1 MVLLTLLRYVL
12 ESTGIAQGSRVKPL
26 LSFGRVGMALAWLL
40 FAASLQ
46 AADFTDRYP
55 QVRGFFPQ
63 ADRFGEPE
71 GEPPAVPVYRGKSL
85 LGYAYLSTDVVRIP
99 AYSGKPI
106 GLLVGFDISGR
117 ITGVEIV
124 QHEEPILVIGISD
137 ERLQQFARQYIGKSV
152 TDKIAIGGTREGYV
166 TIDAISGATITMMVE
181 NASIMQ
187 SVRKVAEAR
196 GIRFAPQVVAPDQT
210 TTMSP
215 PASAAQPAVK
225 PGKAISLSAAPSVV
239 ATKDESMDGRGTSS
253 GKGEVDRVG
262 NEQSRA
268 RLEQTVEEP
277 IWVSVWSMRVFEISV
292 LLAGLGFLTLILV
305 FQDWL
310 TRHPLLLRRVRT
322 GFLLYTL
329 LFIGWYGLAQLS
341 VINVLTFT
349 LAAMHGFQ
357 WESFLIDPM
366 IFILWSFVAVTLL
379 LWGRGVYCGWLCPFG
394 ALQELTFQLFQQ
406 FRLPRFEIPA
416 MVHERL
422 WALKYII
429 LLALFGL
436 SLQSLT
442 QAERLA
448 EVEPFKTAITLRFT
462 REWGFVLYAVAL
474 VLLSALN
481 RKFYCKYLCPLG
493 AALTIPG
500 KFRIFDWLRRHRECG
515 RPCQVC
521 AAECEVQAIR
531 KNGEI
536 NANECHY
543 CLDCQVTYW
552 NDHKCP
558 PEVERRKRRE
568 KSVRAREMV
577 RGMESALGP
586 SGLDNMESRRTDS
599 DSCAGSC
606 DNCDQNP
613 NKPS

>member
-1 MVLLTLLRYVL
+1 M
-12 ESTGIAQGSRVKPL
+12 KPL
-26 LSFGRVGMALAWLL
+26 LSFGRVGVALLWLL

-46 AADFTDRYP
+46 AADFADRYP
-55 QVRGFFPQ
+55 QLRGFFPQ
-63 ADRFGEPE
+63 ADRFGELE
-71 GEPPAVPVYRGKSL
+71 GEPPAAPVYRGKTL
-85 LGYAYLSTDVVRIP
+85 LGYAYLSTDVVKIP

-106 GLLVGFDISGR
+106 NTLVGFDLGGR

-124 QHEEPILVIGISD
+124 QHEEPILVIGITD
-137 ERLQQFARQYIGKSV
+137 ARLQQFARQYVGKSV
-152 TDKIAIGGTREGYV
+152 FDKISIGGTREGYV

-187 SVRKVAEAR
+187 SVRKVAEVR
-196 GIRFAPQVVAPDQT
+196 GIRLALDHAVST
-210 TTMSP
+210 P
-215 PASAAQPAVK
+215 PAASAKPPVSAARPETKA
-225 PGKAISLSAAPSVV
+225 GKAAPPIVTH
-239 ATKDESMDGRGTSS
+239 AEDD
-253 GKGEVDRVG
+253 
-262 NEQSRA
+262 
-268 RLEQTVEEP
+268 EP

-310 TRHPLLLRRVRT
+310 TRHPLLLRRIRT

-366 IFILWSFVAVTLL
+366 MFILWSFVAVTLL

-394 ALQELTFQLFQQ
+394 ALQELTYQVFQKL
-406 FRLPRFEIPA
+406 RLPRFEIPP

-448 EVEPFKTAITLRFT
+448 EVEPFKTAITLRFA
-462 REWGFVLYAVAL
+462 REWGFVLYAAAL

-515 RPCQVC
+515 RPCQIC
-521 AAECEVQAIR
+521 AVECEVQAIK

-536 NANECHY
+536 NPNECHY

-558 PEVERRKRRE
+558 PMVDRRKRRE
-568 KSVRAREMV
+568 KSGRARELV
-577 RGMESALGP
+577 RGMESTLGRSGIEDIPIKVEPRPRDP
-586 SGLDNMESRRTDS
+586 SGSGPENR
-599 DSCAGSC
+599 
-606 DNCDQNP
+606 
-613 NKPS
+613 

>member
-1 MVLLTLLRYVL
+1 MKPFLL
-12 ESTGIAQGSRVKPL
+12 
-26 LSFGRVGMALAWLL
+26 FGRVGVALLCLL

-46 AADFTDRYP
+46 AAEIADRYP
-55 QVRGFFPQ
+55 QLRGFFPQ
-63 ADRFGEPE
+63 ADRFGELE
-71 GEPPAVPVYRGKSL
+71 GEPPAAPVYQGKTL
-85 LGYAYLSTDVVRIP
+85 LGYAYLTTDVVRIP

-106 GLLVGFDISGR
+106 NTLVGFDLGGR
-117 ITGVEIV
+117 ITGIEIV
-124 QHEEPILVIGISD
+124 QHEEPILVIGITD
-137 ERLQQFARQYIGKSV
+137 ARLQQFARQYVGKSV
-152 TDKIAIGGTREGYV
+152 FDKIAIGGSREGYV

-196 GIRFAPQVVAPDQT
+196 GIRLAPQTGPAERVASTSPSARGT
-210 TTMSP
+210 AKP
-215 PASAAQPAVK
+215 PASVAQPMAR
-225 PGKAISLSAAPSVV
+225 PGKAAPSAATPVIAVS
-239 ATKDESMDGRGTSS
+239 DD
-253 GKGEVDRVG
+253 
-262 NEQSRA
+262 
-268 RLEQTVEEP
+268 EP
-277 IWVSVWSMRVFEISV
+277 IWISVWNMRVFEISV

-310 TRHPLLLRRVRT
+310 SRHPLLLRRVRT

-366 IFILWSFVAVTLL
+366 VFILWSFVAVTLL

-394 ALQELTFQLFQQ
+394 ALQELTFQLFQR
-406 FRLPRFEIPA
+406 FRLPRFEISA
-416 MVHERL
+416 MVNERL

-448 EVEPFKTAITLRFT
+448 EVEPFKTAITLRFA
-462 REWGFVLYAVAL
+462 REWGFVLYAAAL
-474 VLLSALN
+474 LLLSALN

-536 NANECHY
+536 NPNECHY

-568 KSVRAREMV
+568 KSGRARELV
-577 RGMESALGP
+577 RGMESTLGSSGLEDIPIKVEPRPRDP
-586 SGLDNMESRRTDS
+586 SGSGPDKR
-599 DSCAGSC
+599 
-606 DNCDQNP
+606 
-613 NKPS
+613 

>member
-1 MVLLTLLRYVL
+1 M
-12 ESTGIAQGSRVKPL
+12 EFSNIAQGARVKPL
-26 LSFGRVGMALAWLL
+26 LSFGRAGMALVCLL
-40 FAASLQ
+40 SAASLQ
-46 AADFTDRYP
+46 AADFADRYP
-55 QVRGFFPQ
+55 QLRGFFPQ
-63 ADRFGEPE
+63 ADRFGELE
-71 GEPPAVPVYRGKSL
+71 GEPPAAPVYRGKTL

-106 GLLVGFDISGR
+106 NTLVGFDLGGR

-124 QHEEPILVIGISD
+124 QHEEPILVIGITD

-187 SVRKVAEAR
+187 SVRKVAAAR
-196 GIRFAPQVVAPDQT
+196 GIRFAPPEHAVPTPSATADT
-210 TTMSP
+210 AKP
-215 PASAAQPAVK
+215 PASAAR
-225 PGKAISLSAAPSVV
+225 PGKAGSPSGTPAMVAP
-239 ATKDESMDGRGTSS
+239 D
-253 GKGEVDRVG
+253 
-262 NEQSRA
+262 
-268 RLEQTVEEP
+268 EEP
-277 IWVSVWSMRVFEISV
+277 IWVSVWNMRVFEISA

-310 TRHPLLLRRVRT
+310 TRHPLLLRRIRT

-366 IFILWSFVAVTLL
+366 VFILWSFVAVTLL

-394 ALQELTFQLFQQ
+394 ALQELTFQLFQR

-448 EVEPFKTAITLRFT
+448 EVEPFKTAITLRFA

-531 KNGEI
+531 KDGEI

-558 PEVERRKRRE
+558 PEVDRRKRRE
-568 KSVRAREMV
+568 KSVRARELV
-577 RGMESALGP
+577 RGMETTFGA
-586 SGLDNMESRRTDS
+586 SGIEDIPIKIEPRSR
-599 DSCAGSC
+599 
-606 DNCDQNP
+606 NP
-613 NKPS
+613 

>member
-1 MVLLTLLRYVL
+1 M
-12 ESTGIAQGSRVKPL
+12 KPL
-26 LSFGRVGMALAWLL
+26 LSFGRVGMALLCWL

-46 AADFTDRYP
+46 AADFAERYP
-55 QVRGFFPQ
+55 PVRGFFPQ
-63 ADRFGEPE
+63 ADRFGELE
-71 GEPPAVPVYRGKSL
+71 GEPLAAPVYRGDTL
-85 LGYAYLSTDVVRIP
+85 LGYAYLTTDVVRIP

-106 GLLVGFDISGR
+106 NTLVGFDLNGR
-117 ITGVEIV
+117 ITGIEIV
-124 QHEEPILVIGISD
+124 QHEEPILVIGITN
-137 ERLQQFARQYIGKSV
+137 ERLQRFARQYVGKSV
-152 TDKIAIGGTREGYV
+152 YDKIAIGGTREGYV

-196 GIRFAPQVVAPDQT
+196 GIQFAPAAVAPSQT
-210 TTMSP
+210 VSTP
-215 PASAAQPAVK
+215 PPVAATAK
-225 PGKAISLSAAPSVV
+225 PSVRALPKATRPDKSRLPVVTVAKAAP
-239 ATKDESMDGRGTSS
+239 AE
-253 GKGEVDRVG
+253 
-262 NEQSRA
+262 A
-268 RLEQTVEEP
+268 P
-277 IWVSVWSMRVFEISV
+277 IWVSVWSMRVFEISM

-329 LFIGWYGLAQLS
+329 VFIGWYGLAQLS

-394 ALQELTFQLFQQ
+394 ALQELTFQVFQR

-462 REWGFVLYAVAL
+462 REWGFVLYAASL

-515 RPCQVC
+515 RPCQIC
-521 AAECEVQAIR
+521 AVECEVQAIR

-552 NDHKCP
+552 NDRKCP
-558 PEVERRKRRE
+558 PMVDRRKRRE
-568 KSVRAREMV
+568 KSGRARELV
-577 RGMESALGP
+577 RGMESTLGHSGIENIPIKVEPRPRDP
-586 SGLDNMESRRTDS
+586 SGS
-599 DSCAGSC
+599 DP
-606 DNCDQNP
+606 QNR
-613 NKPS
+613 

>member
-1 MVLLTLLRYVL
+1 
-12 ESTGIAQGSRVKPL
+12 VKLL
-26 LSFGRVGMALAWLL
+26 LSYGRVGVALLGLL
-40 FAASLQ
+40 FAAGLQ
-46 AADFTDRYP
+46 AADFADRYP
-55 QVRGFFPQ
+55 PVRGFFPQ
-63 ADRFGEPE
+63 ADRFGELE
-71 GEPPAVPVYRGKSL
+71 GAPPAAPVYRGNTL
-85 LGYAYLSTDVVRIP
+85 IGYAYLTTDVVRIP

-106 GLLVGFDISGR
+106 STLVGFDLGGR

-124 QHEEPILVIGISD
+124 QHEEPILVIGITD
-137 ERLQQFARQYIGKSV
+137 ERLQQFARQYVGKSV
-152 TDKIAIGGTREGYV
+152 FDKIAIGGTREGYV

-196 GIRFAPQVVAPDQT
+196 GIRLAPQAGAPVPAASTPSAAVVTAKSSTNAARSATRPDKAAPPTAPPAMVAPD
-210 TTMSP
+210 
-215 PASAAQPAVK
+215 
-225 PGKAISLSAAPSVV
+225 
-239 ATKDESMDGRGTSS
+239 
-253 GKGEVDRVG
+253 
-262 NEQSRA
+262 
-268 RLEQTVEEP
+268 EEP
-277 IWVSVWSMRVFEISV
+277 IWVSVWNMRVFEIGV

-329 LFIGWYGLAQLS
+329 VFIGWYGLAQLS

-366 IFILWSFVAVTLL
+366 MFILWSFVAVTLL

-394 ALQELTFQLFQQ
+394 ALQELTYQLLQKLP
-406 FRLPRFEIPA
+406 LPRFEISA

-429 LLALFGL
+429 LLVLFGL

-462 REWGFVLYAVAL
+462 REWGFVLYAAAL

-481 RKFYCKYLCPLG
+481 RKFYCKYLCALG

-536 NANECHY
+536 NPNECHY

-568 KSVRAREMV
+568 KSGRARELV
-577 RGMESALGP
+577 RGMESTLGR
-586 SGLDNMESRRTDS
+586 SGIEDIPVRVEPRKRDS
-599 DSCAGSC
+599 SGPGPE
-606 DNCDQNP
+606 NR
-613 NKPS
+613 

>member
-1 MVLLTLLRYVL
+1 
-12 ESTGIAQGSRVKPL
+12 
-26 LSFGRVGMALAWLL
+26 MALLCLL

-46 AADFTDRYP
+46 AADFADHYP
-55 QVRGFFPQ
+55 QLRGFFPA
-63 ADRFGEPE
+63 ADRIGGLE
-71 GEPPAVPVYRGKSL
+71 GAPPAAPVYRGKSL

-106 GLLVGFDISGR
+106 GMLVGFDISGR

-187 SVRKVAEAR
+187 SVRKVAETR
-196 GIRFAPQVVAPDQT
+196 GIKFSPQAAGAAAKPPAGTARPTTKPDKAGPSAFAPVVA
-210 TTMSP
+210 
-215 PASAAQPAVK
+215 
-225 PGKAISLSAAPSVV
+225 AP
-239 ATKDESMDGRGTSS
+239 E
-253 GKGEVDRVG
+253 
-262 NEQSRA
+262 
-268 RLEQTVEEP
+268 EEP
-277 IWVSVWSMRVFEISV
+277 IWVSVWNTRVFEISV

-366 IFILWSFVAVTLL
+366 MFILWSFVAVTLL

-394 ALQELTFQLFQQ
+394 ALQELTYQVFQKL
-406 FRLPRFEIPA
+406 RLPRFEIPA

-448 EVEPFKTAITLRFT
+448 EVEPFKTAITLRFA

-531 KNGEI
+531 KDGEI

-558 PEVERRKRRE
+558 PEVDRRKRRE
-568 KSVRAREMV
+568 KSVRARELV
-577 RGMESALGP
+577 RGMETTFGA
-586 SGLDNMESRRTDS
+586 SGIEDIPIKIEPRSR
-599 DSCAGSC
+599 
-606 DNCDQNP
+606 NP
-613 NKPS
+613 

>member
-1 MVLLTLLRYVL
+1 MKLLV
-12 ESTGIAQGSRVKPL
+12 SCGQ
-26 LSFGRVGMALAWLL
+26 VGVALACLL
-40 FAASLQ
+40 FVASLQ
-46 AADFTDRYP
+46 AAEFADRYP

-63 ADRFGEPE
+63 ADRFGELQ
-71 GEPPAVPVYRGKSL
+71 GEPLAAPVYRGKTL

-106 GLLVGFDISGR
+106 GTLVGFDLGGR
-117 ITGVEIV
+117 ITGIEIV
-124 QHEEPILVIGISD
+124 QHEEPILVIGITD
-137 ERLQQFARQYIGKSV
+137 ERLQQFARQYVGKSV
-152 TDKIAIGGTREGYV
+152 YDRIAIGGTREGYV

-187 SVRKVAEAR
+187 SVRKVATAR
-196 GIRFAPQVVAPDQT
+196 GIQFVPQADAQKQT
-210 TTMSP
+210 VSTPP
-215 PASAAQPAVK
+215 PAALTAKPPAREERSVAK
-225 PGKAISLSAAPSVV
+225 PGKDGIPTAAP
-239 ATKDESMDGRGTSS
+239 AMAAPE
-253 GKGEVDRVG
+253 
-262 NEQSRA
+262 
-268 RLEQTVEEP
+268 EEP
-277 IWVSVWSMRVFEISV
+277 IWVSVWNMRVFEISV

-310 TRHPLLLRRVRT
+310 TRHPLLLRRIRT

-366 IFILWSFVAVTLL
+366 VFILWSFVAVTLL

-394 ALQELTFQLFQQ
+394 ALQELTFQLFQR
-406 FRLPRFEIPA
+406 FRLPRFEIPG
-416 MVHERL
+416 MVNERL

-442 QAERLA
+442 QAEQLA
-448 EVEPFKTAITLRFT
+448 EVEPFKTAITLRFA

-521 AAECEVQAIR
+521 AVECEVQAIR

-536 NANECHY
+536 NPNECHY
-543 CLDCQVTYW
+543 CLDCQMTYW

-568 KSVRAREMV
+568 KSGRARELV
-577 RGMESALGP
+577 RGMESTLGA
-586 SGLDNMESRRTDS
+586 SGIEDIPIKVEPRPRDTS
-599 DSCAGSC
+599 GSG
-606 DNCDQNP
+606 P
-613 NKPS
+613 EKR

>member
-1 MVLLTLLRYVL
+1 MKL
-12 ESTGIAQGSRVKPL
+12 L
-26 LSFGRVGMALAWLL
+26 LSFGRASVALLCLL
-40 FAASLQ
+40 FVASLQ
-46 AADFTDRYP
+46 AADFADHYP
-55 QVRGFFPQ
+55 QVRGYFPA
-63 ADRFGEPE
+63 ADRIGELE
-71 GEPPAVPVYRGKSL
+71 GEPPAAPVYRGNSL
-85 LGYAYLSTDVVRIP
+85 LGYAYLSTDVVQIP

-106 GLLVGFDISGR
+106 TLLVGFDIRGR

-152 TDKIAIGGTREGYV
+152 TDKIVIGGTREGYV

-196 GIRFAPQVVAPDQT
+196 GIGFAPQAGAPLPAASTPSAAVATAKP
-210 TTMSP
+210 S
-215 PASAAQPAVK
+215 ASAARPATR
-225 PGKAISLSAAPSVV
+225 PGKAGPTI
-239 ATKDESMDGRGTSS
+239 ATPALV
-253 GKGEVDRVG
+253 EVD
-262 NEQSRA
+262 
-268 RLEQTVEEP
+268 EP
-277 IWVSVWSMRVFEISV
+277 IWVSVWNMRVFEISV

-310 TRHPLLLRRVRT
+310 TRHPLLLRRIRT

-329 LFIGWYGLAQLS
+329 VFIGWYGLAQLS

-366 IFILWSFVAVTLL
+366 MFILWSFVAVTLL

-394 ALQELTFQLFQQ
+394 ALQELTFQVFQR

-429 LLALFGL
+429 LLTLFGL

-462 REWGFVLYAVAL
+462 REWGYVLYAAAL

-536 NANECHY
+536 NPNECHY

-568 KSVRAREMV
+568 KSVRARELV
-577 RGMESALGP
+577 RGMESTLGASGIEDIPIKVEPRPRDP
-586 SGLDNMESRRTDS
+586 SGSGPENR
-599 DSCAGSC
+599 
-606 DNCDQNP
+606 
-613 NKPS
+613 

>member
-1 MVLLTLLRYVL
+1 
-12 ESTGIAQGSRVKPL
+12 VKPL
-26 LSFGRVGMALAWLL
+26 LSFGRVGVALVCLL

-46 AADFTDRYP
+46 AADFADRYP
-55 QVRGFFPQ
+55 QVRGYFPQ
-63 ADRFGEPE
+63 ADRFGELE
-71 GEPPAVPVYRGKSL
+71 GEPPAAPVYRGTSL

-106 GLLVGFDISGR
+106 SMLVGFDIRGR

-124 QHEEPILVIGISD
+124 QHEEPILVIGISN

-152 TDKIAIGGTREGYV
+152 TDKVAIGGTREGYV

-187 SVRKVAEAR
+187 SVRKVAEGR
-196 GIRFAPQVVAPDQT
+196 GIKLPPKVAAAAAKPPTDTPRPTKRPDKAGPSAFAPA
-210 TTMSP
+210 M
-215 PASAAQPAVK
+215 
-225 PGKAISLSAAPSVV
+225 AAP
-239 ATKDESMDGRGTSS
+239 E
-253 GKGEVDRVG
+253 
-262 NEQSRA
+262 
-268 RLEQTVEEP
+268 EEP
-277 IWVSVWSMRVFEISV
+277 IWVSVWNTRVFETGV

-394 ALQELTFQLFQQ
+394 ALQELTFQLFQR

-448 EVEPFKTAITLRFT
+448 EVEPFKTAITLRFA
-462 REWGFVLYAVAL
+462 REWGFVLYAAAL

-493 AALTIPG
+493 AALTIPA

-558 PEVERRKRRE
+558 PEVDRRKRRE

-586 SGLDNMESRRTDS
+586 SGLDDVESRRAAD

-606 DNCDQNP
+606 DSCERNP

>member
-1 MVLLTLLRYVL
+1 
-12 ESTGIAQGSRVKPL
+12 
-26 LSFGRVGMALAWLL
+26 
-40 FAASLQ
+40 
-46 AADFTDRYP
+46 
-55 QVRGFFPQ
+55 
-63 ADRFGEPE
+63 
-71 GEPPAVPVYRGKSL
+71 
-85 LGYAYLSTDVVRIP
+85 
-99 AYSGKPI
+99 
-106 GLLVGFDISGR
+106 
-117 ITGVEIV
+117 
-124 QHEEPILVIGISD
+124 
-137 ERLQQFARQYIGKSV
+137 
-152 TDKIAIGGTREGYV
+152 
-166 TIDAISGATITMMVE
+166 VE
-181 NASIMQ
+181 NARIMQ
-187 SVRKVAEAR
+187 SVRKVAEVR
-196 GIRFAPQVVAPDQT
+196 GLRLTQAGAPVAAAPPST
-210 TTMSP
+210 EVSAKP
-215 PASAAQPAVK
+215 PASAAQTAVK
-225 PGKAISLSAAPSVV
+225 PGKARSPRTTPAI
-239 ATKDESMDGRGTSS
+239 ATP
-253 GKGEVDRVG
+253 
-262 NEQSRA
+262 
-268 RLEQTVEEP
+268 VELDEP
-277 IWVSVWSMRVFEISV
+277 IWVSVWNMRVFEISV

-349 LAAMHGFQ
+349 LAAMQVSSGRFSHRP
-357 WESFLIDPM
+357 DDVH
-366 IFILWSFVAVTLL
+366 LWSFVAVTLL

-394 ALQELTFQLFQQ
+394 ALQELTFQVFQR

-429 LLALFGL
+429 LLTLFGL

-462 REWGFVLYAVAL
+462 REWGFVLYAAAL

-481 RKFYCKYLCPLG
+481 RKFYCKYLCALG

-536 NANECHY
+536 NPNECHY

-568 KSVRAREMV
+568 KSGRARELV
-577 RGMESALGP
+577 RGMESTLGR
-586 SGLDNMESRRTDS
+586 SGIEEIPVRVEPRKRDS
-599 DSCAGSC
+599 SGPEPE
-606 DNCDQNP
+606 NR
-613 NKPS
+613 

>member
-1 MVLLTLLRYVL
+1 VKLLK
-12 ESTGIAQGSRVKPL
+12 AC
-26 LSFGRVGMALAWLL
+26 GRIGVAILCWL

-46 AADFTDRYP
+46 AADFADRYP

-63 ADRFGEPE
+63 GDRFGELE
-71 GEPPAVPVYRGKSL
+71 GEPPAAPVYRGKSL
-85 LGYAYLSTDVVRIP
+85 LGYAYLSTDVVQIP

-106 GLLVGFDISGR
+106 SMLVGFDISGH

-124 QHEEPILVIGISD
+124 QHEEPILVIGITN
-137 ERLQQFARQYIGKSV
+137 ERLQQFARQYVGKSV
-152 TDKIAIGGTREGYV
+152 YDKIVIGGTREGYV

-187 SVRKVAEAR
+187 SVRKVATAR
-196 GIRFAPQVVAPDQT
+196 GIQFVPQADAPKLTVSTPPPDALT
-210 TTMSP
+210 AKP
-215 PASAAQPAVK
+215 PSREGRSAAK
-225 PGKAISLSAAPSVV
+225 SGKGGAPTAAPAMV
-239 ATKDESMDGRGTSS
+239 TPEDKSMDGRG
-253 GKGEVDRVG
+253 RP
-262 NEQSRA
+262 
-268 RLEQTVEEP
+268 RLEQPVEEP
-277 IWVSVWSMRVFEISV
+277 IWVSVWNMRVIEISV

-310 TRHPLLLRRVRT
+310 TRHPLLLRRIRT

-366 IFILWSFVAVTLL
+366 VFILWSFVAVTLL

-394 ALQELTFQLFQQ
+394 ALQELTYQLFQR
-406 FRLPRFEIPA
+406 FRLPRFEISA
-416 MVHERL
+416 MVNERL

-448 EVEPFKTAITLRFT
+448 EVEPFKTAITLRFA
-462 REWGFVLYAVAL
+462 REWGFVLYAGAL

-481 RKFYCKYLCPLG
+481 RKFFCKYLCALG

-521 AAECEVQAIR
+521 AVECEVQAIR

-536 NANECHY
+536 NPNECHY

-568 KSVRAREMV
+568 KSGRARELV
-577 RGMESALGP
+577 RGMESTLGASGIEDIPVKVEPRPRDP
-586 SGLDNMESRRTDS
+586 SGPGPEKR
-599 DSCAGSC
+599 
-606 DNCDQNP
+606 
-613 NKPS
+613 

>member
-1 MVLLTLLRYVL
+1 M
-12 ESTGIAQGSRVKPL
+12 KPAL
-26 LSFGRVGMALAWLL
+26 AFGRVGVALACLL
-40 FAASLQ
+40 LAAGLQ
-46 AADFTDRYP
+46 AADLADRYP
-55 QVRGFFPQ
+55 QLRGFFPH
-63 ADRFGEPE
+63 ADRFGELE
-71 GEPPAVPVYRGKSL
+71 GEPPAAPVYRGKTL
-85 LGYAYLSTDVVRIP
+85 LGYAYLSTDVLNIP

-106 GLLVGFDISGR
+106 NTLVGFDLDGR

-152 TDKIAIGGTREGYV
+152 ADRIAIGGAREGYV

-187 SVRKVAEAR
+187 SARKVAQTR
-196 GIRFAPQVVAPDQT
+196 GILLQPESPRAAPRPSTGTARSAPRPGQAEPPVPAAVVAPD
-210 TTMSP
+210 P
-215 PASAAQPAVK
+215 
-225 PGKAISLSAAPSVV
+225 
-239 ATKDESMDGRGTSS
+239 
-253 GKGEVDRVG
+253 
-262 NEQSRA
+262 
-268 RLEQTVEEP
+268 EP
-277 IWVSVWSMRVFEISV
+277 IWVSVWNSRVFEIGV

-349 LAAMHGFQ
+349 RAAMQGFQ

-366 IFILWSFVAVTLL
+366 MFILWSFVAVTLL

-394 ALQELTFQLFQQ
+394 ALQELTYQLFQKL
-406 FRLPRFEIPA
+406 RLPRFEIPM

-429 LLALFGL
+429 LLVLFGL
-436 SLQSLT
+436 SLQSLNQT
-442 QAERLA
+442 QWLA
-448 EVEPFKTAITLRFT
+448 EVEPFKTAITLRFA
-462 REWGFVLYAVAL
+462 REWGFVLYALAL

-515 RPCQVC
+515 RLCQVC

-552 NDHKCP
+552 NDRKCP
-558 PEVERRKRRE
+558 PEVERRRRRE
-568 KSVRAREMV
+568 KSVRARMSPP
-577 RGMESALGP
+577 GNESVSAAVIEDIPVKIGSRPLPP
-586 SGLDNMESRRTDS
+586 SGSAPENR
-599 DSCAGSC
+599 
-606 DNCDQNP
+606 
-613 NKPS
+613 

>member
-1 MVLLTLLRYVL
+1 M
-12 ESTGIAQGSRVKPL
+12 KPL
-26 LSFGRVGMALAWLL
+26 LSFGRAGMALVSLL
-40 FAASLQ
+40 LVASIQ
-46 AADFTDRYP
+46 AADFAAQYP
-55 QVRGFFPQ
+55 QLRGFFPQ
-63 ADRFGEPE
+63 ADRFGELD
-71 GEPPAVPVYRGKSL
+71 GEPPAAPVYRGNTL

-106 GLLVGFDISGR
+106 NTLVGFDLNGR

-124 QHEEPILVIGISD
+124 QHEEPILVIGITD
-137 ERLQQFARQYIGKSV
+137 ARLQQFVRQYIGKSV
-152 TDKIAIGGTREGYV
+152 YDKIVIGGSREGYV

-196 GIRFAPQVVAPDQT
+196 GILHAPQAGAPATAT
-210 TTMSP
+210 TAPSSAVITAKT
-215 PASAAQPAVK
+215 PASVARPVAR
-225 PGKAISLSAAPSVV
+225 PGKAGLPAPAPTTAAPV
-239 ATKDESMDGRGTSS
+239 EM
-253 GKGEVDRVG
+253 
-262 NEQSRA
+262 
-268 RLEQTVEEP
+268 EEP

-310 TRHPLLLRRVRT
+310 TRHPVLLRRIRT
-322 GFLLYTL
+322 GFLIYTL
-329 LFIGWYGLAQLS
+329 VFIGWYGLAQLS

-366 IFILWSFVAVTLL
+366 VFILWSFVAVTLL

-394 ALQELTFQLFQQ
+394 ALQELTFQLFQR
-406 FRLPRFEIPA
+406 FRLPRFEIST
-416 MVHERL
+416 MVNERL

-448 EVEPFKTAITLRFT
+448 EVEPFKTAITLRFA
-462 REWGFVLYAVAL
+462 REWGFVLYATAL

-536 NANECHY
+536 NPNECHY
-543 CLDCQVTYW
+543 CLDCQMTYW

-568 KSVRAREMV
+568 KSGRARELV
-577 RGMESALGP
+577 RGMESTLGA
-586 SGLDNMESRRTDS
+586 SGIEAIPIKVEPRPRDAS
-599 DSCAGSC
+599 GSG
-606 DNCDQNP
+606 P
-613 NKPS
+613 ETR

>member
-1 MVLLTLLRYVL
+1 MLILRSLGRLGAGILCLLLA
-12 ESTGIAQGSRVKPL
+12 GIAC
-26 LSFGRVGMALAWLL
+26 
-40 FAASLQ
+40 AAGI
-46 AADFTDRYP
+46 DERYP
-55 QVRGFFPQ
+55 QVRGFFPE
-63 ADRFGEPE
+63 ATGFGALE
-71 GEPPAVPVYRGKSL
+71 GDPPSAPVYRGKTL
-85 LGYAYLSTDVVRIP
+85 LGYAYLSTDVVQIP
-99 AYSGKPI
+99 AYSGRPI
-106 GLLVGFDISGR
+106 NTLVGFDLDGR

-124 QHEEPILVIGISD
+124 QHEEPILVIGITD

-152 TDKIAIGGTREGYV
+152 FDKIAIGGTREGYV

-187 SVRKVAEAR
+187 SVRKVAAAR
-196 GIRFAPQVVAPDQT
+196 GIRPAPQAGAPAPATPSPSVAVATAKPL
-210 TTMSP
+210 
-215 PASAAQPAVK
+215 ASAARPVTRPGRAGLASATPAPLEV
-225 PGKAISLSAAPSVV
+225 
-239 ATKDESMDGRGTSS
+239 DESMDGRGNL
-253 GKGEVDRVG
+253 RR
-262 NEQSRA
+262 EQV
-268 RLEQTVEEP
+268 VEEP
-277 IWVSVWSMRVFEISV
+277 IWVSVWNTRVFEIGV

-394 ALQELTFQLFQQ
+394 ALQELTFQVFQKL
-406 FRLPRFEIPA
+406 RLPRFEIPP

-429 LLALFGL
+429 LLTLFGL

-448 EVEPFKTAITLRFT
+448 EVEPFKTAITLRFA
-462 REWGFVLYAVAL
+462 RDWGFVLYAAAL

-552 NDHKCP
+552 NDQKCP

-586 SGLDNMESRRTDS
+586 SGLDDVVERS
-599 DSCAGSC
+599 DARGDACPG
-606 DNCDQNP
+606 NCDECRH
-613 NKPS
+613 KPDKSS

>member
-1 MVLLTLLRYVL
+1 
-12 ESTGIAQGSRVKPL
+12 
-26 LSFGRVGMALAWLL
+26 
-40 FAASLQ
+40 
-46 AADFTDRYP
+46 
-55 QVRGFFPQ
+55 
-63 ADRFGEPE
+63 
-71 GEPPAVPVYRGKSL
+71 VYRGKSL
-85 LGYAYLSTDVVRIP
+85 LGYAYLSTDVVQIP

-106 GLLVGFDISGR
+106 SLLVGFDISGR

-196 GIRFAPQVVAPDQT
+196 GIRLAPDHAAST
-210 TTMSP
+210 P
-215 PASAAQPAVK
+215 PAPAASAKPPVGAARPETK
-225 PGKAISLSAAPSVV
+225 PGKVASPIVTPAA
-239 ATKDESMDGRGTSS
+239 DD
-253 GKGEVDRVG
+253 
-262 NEQSRA
+262 
-268 RLEQTVEEP
+268 EP
-277 IWVSVWSMRVFEISV
+277 IWVNVWSSRVFEIGV

-310 TRHPLLLRRVRT
+310 TRHPLMLRRIRT

-366 IFILWSFVAVTLL
+366 MFILWSFVAVTLL

-394 ALQELTFQLFQQ
+394 ALQELTFQLFQKL
-406 FRLPRFEIPA
+406 RLPRFEIPP

-429 LLALFGL
+429 LLALFGV

-448 EVEPFKTAITLRFT
+448 EVEPFKTAITLRFA
-462 REWGFVLYAVAL
+462 REWGFVLYAAGL

-515 RPCQVC
+515 RPCQIC
-521 AAECEVQAIR
+521 AVECEVQAIK

-536 NANECHY
+536 NPNECHY

-552 NDHKCP
+552 NDQKCP
-558 PEVERRKRRE
+558 PMVDRRKRRE
-568 KSVRAREMV
+568 KAGRARELV
-577 RGMESALGP
+577 RGMESTLGR
-586 SGLDNMESRRTDS
+586 SGLEDIPIKVEPRPRDASGKGPENR
-599 DSCAGSC
+599 
-606 DNCDQNP
+606 
-613 NKPS
+613 